1 MHLTQG
7 SGHPVAEKAPERML
21 VRALVVS
28 ALAAA
33 VVALLASCSG
43 GTDSAVLAT
52 TGNYHPMN
60 FVDDSGEID
69 GLERELGDE
78 LCRRAKL
85 ECEWVIHDWET
96 LIPSL
101 ENEQFDAIIAG
112 MSITA
117 ERETVIDFTEPYYPP
132 APSVYLALEGAGDEA
147 VSGRLGTAD
156 NTIYSDY
163 FEGLGIEFE
172 AFGPDGT
179 GLDALLDGEVD
190 AILVDHAYAVEKV
203 VELEGQLAIVGPEV
217 PLDMGLGIGVRDGHK
232 LKGQFDGAIESMKAD
247 GSLNALI
254 TKWLGANAA
263 TF

>member
-1 MHLTQG
+1 MPAG
-7 SGHPVAEKAPERML
+7 RRRARSCAKRAAA
-21 VRALVVS
+21 RALVVS

-33 VVALLASCSG
+33 LVALLASCSG
-43 GTDSAVLAT
+43 GADRAVLAT
-52 TGNYHPMN
+52 TGNYHPFN
-60 FVDDSGEID
+60 FVNDSGEID
-69 GLERELGDE
+69 GLDRELGDE
-78 LCRRAKL
+78 LCRRAEL
-85 ECEWVIHDWET
+85 ECEWLIHDWET

-101 ENEQFDAIIAG
+101 ANEQFDAIIAG

-117 ERETVIDFTEPYYPP
+117 ERDTVIDFTEPYYPP
-132 APSVYLALEGAGDEA
+132 TPSVYLALEGAGDEA
-147 VSGRLGTAD
+147 ASGRLGAAD
-156 NTIYSDY
+156 NTIFSDY

-172 AFGPDGT
+172 AFGPDRT

-232 LKGQFDGAIESMKAD
+232 LKGQLDDALKSMKAD
-247 GSLNALI
+247 GSMNALI